1 MAKSLP
7 NRVSVGS
14 AFVCPLPS
22 GFDQSNSI
30 AERSIPKRFRLQWR
44 NGNHASWRWMTS
56 SGRFPAKCCA
66 QAAVNPVFTK
76 SSTAAATR
84 VESLDGAVGG
94 SLPTVVVLDVLD
106 SVLILISF
114 TFSNRSPFT
123 FLDWSAPIG
132 SAIWAGKW
140 IGWGAV
146 VGWLSSDTQ
155 RTP

>member
-1 MAKSLP
+1 
-7 NRVSVGS
+7 
-14 AFVCPLPS
+14 
-22 GFDQSNSI
+22 
-30 AERSIPKRFRLQWR
+30 
-44 NGNHASWRWMTS
+44 MTS
-56 SGRFPAKCCA
+56 SGRFLAKCCA

-94 SLPTVVVLDVLD
+94 SLSTVVVLDVLD
-106 SVLILISF
+106 SVLKLISF

-123 FLDWSAPIG
+123 FLDWSRSPFWTASPFTFLDRSASIG

-146 VGWLSSDTQ
+146 V
-155 RTP
+155 